1 MMSQNGLRCVR
12 MCQDVSG
19 VSGCAGCVRMCQDDV
34 SGFVRAC
41 QDTGCQ
47 DMSGCK

>member
-12 MCQDVSG
+12 MIQDVSG
-19 VSGCAGCVRMCQDDV
+19 VSGCVRMCQDDV